1 MIKYLPVITK
11 SLWRAKYPEQL
22 LYGDD
27 GVTTW
32 ITSSTL
38 LNSPCSKMK
47 YKAKNTFCADEMWT
61 SKNFELKKAF
71 NKSVRKMIHLNK

>member
-22 LYGDD
+22 LYGDA
-27 GVTTW
+27 GVTAW

-38 LNSPCSKMK
+38 VKFPLQQNEIQS
-47 YKAKNTFCADEMWT
+47 
-61 SKNFELKKAF
+61 
-71 NKSVRKMIHLNK
+71 

>member
-22 LYGDD
+22 LYGDA

-38 LNSPCSKMK
+38 VKFPLQQNEIQS
-47 YKAKNTFCADEMWT
+47 
-61 SKNFELKKAF
+61 
-71 NKSVRKMIHLNK
+71 